1 MASAQII
8 YTREQIQARVEELAR
23 TLQADLGRER
33 PLLLAVLK
41 GSVIFLADLVR
52 AMGTDDPDVDFM
64 SISSYPGGAAHT
76 GVVRII
82 KDSEM
87 PLYLRH
93 VVLIEDIVDTGL
105 TLAFLL
111 NTLKMRQPAS
121 LRVCTF
127 INKRQRRIVE
137 PRIDYVGFETE
148 DYVVGYGLDFKG
160 RYRNLPHVVA
170 VEDSDVL
177 ASSPRLLDELFSDA
191 AR

>member
-1 MASAQII
+1 MTPAQII
-8 YTREQIQARVEELAR
+8 HTQEQIQTRVHELAK
-23 TLQADLGRER
+23 TLQADLSGER
-33 PLLLAVLK
+33 PLLLAILK

-52 AMGTDDPDVDFM
+52 AMKTDPDVDFL
-64 SISSYPGGAAHT
+64 SISSYPGGDIST

-87 PLYLRH
+87 PMYERH

-127 INKRQRRIVE
+127 INKPERRIAE
-137 PRIDYVGFETE
+137 PKIDYVGFETK
-148 DYVVGYGLDFKG
+148 DYVVGYGLDFRG

-170 VEDSDVL
+170 VEDSTVL
-177 ASSPRLLDELFSDA
+177 ASSPRLLDGLFGH
-191 AR
+191 

>member
-1 MASAQII
+1 M
-8 YTREQIQARVEELAR
+8 YTKEQISARVEKLAK
-23 TLQADLGRER
+23 TLEADLAGER

-52 AMGTDDPDVDFM
+52 AMGSDPDVDFM
-64 SISSYPGGAAHT
+64 SISSYPGHAVHT

-87 PLYLRH
+87 PLYERH
-93 VVLIEDIVDTGL
+93 VVVIEDIVDTGL

-127 INKRQRRIVE
+127 INKPERRIAE
-137 PRIDYVGFETE
+137 PKIDYVGFETE

-177 ASSPRLLDELFSDA
+177 ASSPRVLDGLF
-191 AR
+191 

>member
-52 AMGTDDPDVDFM
+52 AMGTDPDVDFM
-64 SISSYPGGAAHT
+64 SISSYPGGAIHT

-87 PLYLRH
+87 PLYERH
-93 VVLIEDIVDTGL
+93 VVVIEDIVDTGL

-127 INKRQRRIVE
+127 INKPQRRIVE

>member
-1 MASAQII
+1 MTSAQII

-23 TLQADLGRER
+23 TLRADLGRER

-64 SISSYPGGAAHT
+64 SISSYPGAAAHT

-87 PLYLRH
+87 PLYSRH

-127 INKRQRRIVE
+127 INKQQRRIVE
-137 PRIDYVGFETE
+137 PRIDYVGFETD